1 MWISDN
7 KLNKIEETLKFNLQY
22 KQKILISY
30 YYVNN
35 NYYDLLSDSAVIETI
50 KHLIELKLKDIADLI
65 YFFYNEIDILGGWN
79 NLRLEFKNKYP
90 NIYDTITFLQKNII
104 KIPIHTNT
112 NYNINNV
119 LI

>member
-7 KLNKIEETLKFNLQY
+7 KLNKIEDTLKIGLQD

-30 YYVNN
+30 YYINN
-35 NYYDLLSDSAVIETI
+35 NYYDLLNDSAVIETI
-50 KHLIELKLKDIADLI
+50 KYLIDFKLKDIADLI

-90 NIYDTITFLQKNII
+90 NIFDTIIFLQKNIN
-104 KIPIHTNT
+104 KIPIYTNT
-112 NYNINNV
+112 NNNINNI

>member
-79 NLRLEFKNKYP
+79 NLKLEFNKKYP
-90 NIYDTITFLQKNII
+90 FIYDTIVFLQKHIN
-104 KIPIHTNT
+104 KIPIHS
-112 NYNINNV
+112 NINNNINNI